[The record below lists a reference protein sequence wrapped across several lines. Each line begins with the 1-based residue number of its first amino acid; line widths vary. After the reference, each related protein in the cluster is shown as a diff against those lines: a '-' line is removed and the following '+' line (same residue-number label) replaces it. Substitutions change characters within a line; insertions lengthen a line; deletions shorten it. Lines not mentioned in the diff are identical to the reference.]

1 LVQQILDYLIIY
13 TPTGGYM
20 PTEHI
25 HPLLIRGAQLTEETA
40 IWIVKKHPHTVAGCR
55 RGFEVRVY
63 HYPAEGWDPY
73 LITIISKQGWVMGA
87 THSPT
92 AAAAESA
99 ALEMLSSLTPTDDS
113 VRRPGPTSEAA
124 QMAQAHTDRVEHL
137 TAELIAAIE
146 GASYPQ
152 AKHALSRALGAL
164 IGSNA
169 QSDADRDAALSIATR
184 AIAGCAE
191 STPLIA
197 KYGRRLQ
204 SRRSRLN

>member
-1 LVQQILDYLIIY
+1 
-13 TPTGGYM
+13 M

-40 IWIVKKHPHTVAGCR
+40 IWNLKEHPHTVAGCR

-63 HYPAEGWDPY
+63 HYPAEVWDSY

-92 AAAAESA
+92 AAAAEAA
-99 ALEMLSSLTPTDDS
+99 ALEVLTTLTRADDNA
-113 VRRPGPTSEAA
+113 RPLGPPSEAA
-124 QMAQAHTDRVEHL
+124 QMVQAYADRVEHP

-152 AKHALSRALGAL
+152 AKHVLTRALGAL

-169 QSDADRDAALSIATR
+169 QNDADREAALSIATR
-184 AIAGCAE
+184 AVAGCAG